1 MDKIPTLLVPVS
13 GPWLK
18 FSDVAGYIRTFEP
31 ERAYWIHDALLNSKG
46 SNLMTNLLSLAP
58 TASGP
63 ATFLVP
69 GTTIEL

>member
-1 MDKIPTLLVPVS
+1 VPVS

-18 FSDVAGYIRTFEP
+18 FSDVADYIRTYAP
-31 ERAYWIHDALLNSKG
+31 ERGYWIHDALLNSKG
-46 SNLMTNLLSLAP
+46 ANLLTNLLNLAP

-69 GTTIEL
+69 GTSLEL